1 MAKSQILINNQ
12 FGTLLYRRGVSK
24 VHVPKFDLRFSVFS
38 PLIFEVFLPKPLILL
53 FLQTEKSTIEAA
65 HISFMINRGIYTT
78 LLTVPYCEYSCSIP
92 ISTNSACSMSTEWG

>member
-53 FLQTEKSTIEAA
+53 FLQREQSTMETA
-65 HISFMINRGIYTT
+65 HINFMIKRG
-78 LLTVPYCEYSCSIP
+78 VYSRICVS
-92 ISTNSACSMSTEWG
+92 